1 MAWLTLYSM
10 SRTVEADRL
19 VRETGRAIA
28 QALFAKEP
36 RVKLFLFGSRT
47 RNRSVARSDFDVG
60 IDIGRAV
67 PLATLERLREAF
79 ENLPILQK
87 VDVVDFSRV
96 DPEFARV
103 ALEQAAVL
111 YERQPG

>member
-1 MAWLTLYSM
+1 MAWLTLYPM
-10 SRTVEADRL
+10 SRTVEADQL

-36 RVKLFLFGSRT
+36 RVKLFLFGSRAL
-47 RNRSVARSDFDVG
+47 NRSVARSDFDVG

-67 PLATLERLREAF
+67 PLATLELLREAF

>member
-1 MAWLTLYSM
+1 MAWLTLYPM
-10 SRTVEADRL
+10 SRTVEADQL

-28 QALFAKEP
+28 QTLFAKEP
-36 RVKLFLFGSRT
+36 RVKLFLFGSRA
-47 RNRSVARSDFDVG
+47 RNRGVAHSDFDVG